1 VVRPRSSGITDGAA
15 VRDVVVLT
23 GGDPV
28 EPALAGSLPD
38 DAFVVAADSGLAAAD
53 VLRLHVDLV
62 VGDMDSVDPDR
73 LAAAAAAG
81 ARIERH
87 PAAKDDTDLAIA
99 MDAALD
105 LGAARLTVVGGD
117 GGRLDHLLAGAL
129 LLAAD
134 AYAGVEVVAFI
145 GAATVT
151 VVRQTATLR
160 GRPGELVSLLAVH
173 GPARGVVTDGLLYPL
188 AGEDLAPGST
198 RGVSN
203 ELTRPTADVRLDAGV
218 LLAVQPGELGTHLA
232 TEGTPP

>member
-1 VVRPRSSGITDGAA
+1 MVHPRSSGTAERA
-15 VRDVVVLT
+15 PARDVVVLT

-28 EPALAGSLPD
+28 APGLAGRLPA

-53 VLRLHVDLV
+53 VLGLHVDLV
-62 VGDMDSVDPDR
+62 VGDMDSVDPAR
-73 LAAAAAAG
+73 LAAAEAAG
-81 ARIERH
+81 TRVERH

-99 MDAALD
+99 MDAAVGR
-105 LGAARLTVVGGD
+105 GATRLTVVGGD

-129 LLAAD
+129 LLASD
-134 AYAGVEVVAFI
+134 AYADVEVVAYP
-145 GAATVT
+145 GPATVT
-151 VVRQTATLR
+151 VVRHEATLR

-203 ELTRPTADVRLDAGV
+203 ELTRPTADVRLATGV

-232 TEGTPP
+232 TQGTER

>member
-1 VVRPRSSGITDGAA
+1 VVRSSSSGDAGRAA

-28 EPALAGSLPD
+28 DPGLASSLPH
-38 DAFVVAADSGLAAAD
+38 DAYVVAADSGLAAAD

-62 VGDMDSVDPDR
+62 VGDMDSVAPAR
-73 LAAAAAAG
+73 LAAAEAAG
-81 ARIERH
+81 TRVVRH
-87 PAAKDDTDLAIA
+87 PVAKDDTDLAIA
-99 MDAALD
+99 MDAAVD
-105 LGAARLTVVGGD
+105 LGATRLTVVGGD

-129 LLAAD
+129 LLASD
-134 AYAGVEVVAFI
+134 AYADVEVVAFT
-145 GAATVT
+145 GAATIT
-151 VVRQTATLR
+151 VVRHAATLH

-188 AGEDLAPGST
+188 AGEQLAPGST

-203 ELTRPTADVRLDAGV
+203 ELTRPTAHVRLDAGV

-232 TEGTPP
+232 TQGTTR